1 MCVRRERKRERGK
14 GSESMNEQAD
24 CKLGVWDGWAGRCLW
39 RRGLTVVHRPE
50 LDPLSDRGK
59 HVTPHSGKSWVVGL
73 VWVQQMDW
81 TGRPLRKEHPKKS
94 DGKLETERK
103 R

>member
-1 MCVRRERKRERGK
+1 MCQERG
-14 GSESMNEQAD
+14 GSESMNEKA
-24 CKLGVWDGWAGRCLW
+24 GVWDGCAGWCLW
-39 RRGLTVVHRPE
+39 RGGLTVVHRPE

-59 HVTPHSGKSWVVGL
+59 HVTPPPPAHSGMSRGVGL

-81 TGRPLRKEHPKKS
+81 TGRSLRKEYPETS